1 MSERGVDQPKPAKLF
16 PDEFLWGASTA
27 GHQVEGGNYDQWTV
41 WELAHATEMA
51 KSADKRLGS
60 LPAWQKFKAEAQT
73 PANYISG
80 KGVDHYHRFKEDFAI
95 ARKIGLNAFR
105 FGIEWSRLEPEPG
118 VWDQKE
124 VDHYHNYIDEM
135 HKAGLEPVLNLW
147 HWTHPVWFE
156 ERGGFGRKENLSF
169 WLKYVQK
176 VADEFGT
183 SVRYV
188 ITVNE
193 PNIYVT
199 YKDINKVNVPP
210 EAPLP
215 QRLLMLW
222 RLVKAHKLAYRTLKR
237 VNPDLQ
243 ISAAVQMGASKLA
256 SEAGF
261 LSKIVAWGADRFGN
275 YLFYDRVKRQVDFVG
290 FNFYFANYFKGT
302 KLANPKSPVSD
313 VGWYM
318 EPGAIG
324 EVIATV
330 AKRYKKPIMITENGV
345 ADADD
350 QYRQWW
356 LKETTMALIKA
367 RQDGINIIGYMHWS
381 LLDNFEWHQGWWPRF
396 GLIKVDREHGM
407 KRIVRPSA
415 VWWSKQLAKIR
426 E

>member
-1 MSERGVDQPKPAKLF
+1 MAGQGQKLF
-16 PDEFLWGASTA
+16 PDDFLWGASTS
-27 GHQVEGGNYDQWTV
+27 GHQVEGGNYDQWTA
-41 WELAHATEMA
+41 WELARATEMA
-51 KSADKRLGS
+51 KAAEGRYKT
-60 LPAWQKFKAEAQT
+60 LPAWPKVKMQATT

-80 KGVDHYHRFKEDFAI
+80 KGVDHYHRYKEDFDI

-124 VDHYHNYIDEM
+124 IDHYHNYIDEM
-135 HKAGLEPVLNLW
+135 KKHGLEPILNLW

-156 ERGGFGRKENLSF
+156 DRGAFGRKENLSF
-169 WLKYVQK
+169 WLRYVQK
-176 VADEFGT
+176 VADEFGG

-199 YKDINKVNVPP
+199 YREINNLDVPP
-210 EAPLP
+210 QAPLLK
-215 QRLLMLW
+215 RAMMFFHLI
-222 RLVKAHKLAYRTLKR
+222 KAHKLAYRALKR
-237 VNPDLQ
+237 ANPELQ
-243 ISAAVQMGASKLA
+243 ISAAVQMGASKPAPGGGL
-256 SEAGF
+256 
-261 LSKIVAWGADRFGN
+261 LSKLVVRLADRFGN
-275 YLFYDRVKRQVDFVG
+275 YFFYDRIRRQIDFVG
-290 FNFYFANYFKGT
+290 FNFYFANYFKGV
-302 KLANPKSPVSD
+302 KLAIPKEPVND
-313 VGWYM
+313 LGWYM

-324 EVIATV
+324 EVLAKL
-330 AKRYKKPIMITENGV
+330 AKRYKKPIMVTENGV

-367 RQDGINIIGYMHWS
+367 RQDGIDLIGYMHWS
-381 LLDNFEWHQGWWPRF
+381 LLDNFEWAFGWWPHF

-415 VWWSKQLAKIR
+415 VWWAKQLAKIR